1 MDGILNVYKEKG
13 YTSHDVVARLRGIT
27 GEQHIGHTG
36 TLDPAAVGVLPIC
49 LGMSTKICDILTDR
63 SKTYETVLLLGIE
76 TETDDTTGKMVSRGD
91 VNDISAEKLKSVIAE
106 FTGEIEQV
114 PPMYSAVKVE
124 GQKLY
129 DLARQGIS
137 VERKSRKVR
146 INSIDILS
154 DIQFGTLKERKLD
167 FGSSL
172 FNRFNDDEFS
182 ENGRWQW
189 DDGSVIESGNEE
201 LKVCRVVLRIDCDKG
216 TYIRSLCSDI
226 GKKLGC
232 GGCMERLLRVRVGE
246 FDIEG
251 SLKLKQIEDCF
262 KKYKFEGEPL
272 PVGLLIPTDRCFM
285 EYPSLRCKEKY
296 EQVLLNGNIMKLKH
310 FAEYIVTPDPVVRV
324 YDSKKNF
331 IALYEWLEDK
341 KFYKPLKM
349 FRQTN

>member
-63 SKTYETVLLLGIE
+63 TKTYETVLLLGIG
-76 TETDDTTGKMVSRGD
+76 TETDDTTGKMISQGD
-91 VNDISAEKLKSVIAE
+91 VSGITVEKLKSVISE
-106 FTGEIEQV
+106 FVGEIDQV

-137 VERKSRKVR
+137 VERKSRRVR

-154 DIQFGTLKERKLD
+154 DLKFGTLSDRAFNIGE
-167 FGSSL
+167 SL
-172 FNRFNDDEFS
+172 FGQFNDDEFN

-189 DDGSVIESGNEE
+189 DDGTVLDEGNSNVQ
-201 LKVCRVVLRIDCDKG
+201 VCRVALRIDCDKG

-232 GGCMERLLRVRVGE
+232 GGCMERLLRSRVGE
-246 FDIEG
+246 FDISG
-251 SLKLKQIEDCF
+251 SLKLKQIEDHF
-262 KKYKFEGEPL
+262 KKFKFEGVDL
-272 PVGLLIPTDRCFM
+272 PEGLLIPTDKCFM

-296 EQVLLNGNIMKLKH
+296 DQVLLNGNIMKLRH
-310 FAEYIVTPDPVVRV
+310 FAEYIVTPEPVVRV
-324 YDSKKNF
+324 YDSRRNF
-331 IALYEWLEDK
+331 VAIYEWLEDK
-341 KFYKPLKM
+341 KFYKPMKM